1 MPLWLVV
8 SAFVVWLSVIPLMLW
23 LDSWLAKHDRQR
35 RGWASARRQAL
46 EFEVHHR
53 NNEEGGWN

>member
-1 MPLWLVV
+1 MPFWLLVFT
-8 SAFVVWLSVIPLMLW
+8 FVAAGSVGFLMLW
-23 LDSWLAKHDRQR
+23 LDSWLTKHDRQR

-53 NNEEGGWN
+53 NHEEGGWN